1 MEGRVFETYYVRF
14 GFNKFLACQVPGRNE
29 VDLYLH
35 FSPAH
40 IFIAVLYTKLTL
52 VKDKSI

>member
-1 MEGRVFETYYVRF
+1 MFETCTYYVRF

-40 IFIAVLYTKLTL
+40 IFIAVLYTKLTS